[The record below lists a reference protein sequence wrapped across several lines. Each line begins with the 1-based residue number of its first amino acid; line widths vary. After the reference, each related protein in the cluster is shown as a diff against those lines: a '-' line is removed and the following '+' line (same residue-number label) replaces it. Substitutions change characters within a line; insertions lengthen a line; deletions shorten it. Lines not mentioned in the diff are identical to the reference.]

1 MRNLSAIILLFITS
15 QVFGQE
21 ENVANSMY
29 FRTQPLWLITYRTI
43 PFELEY
49 FVSPKHSLSF
59 EYAYSG
65 YINPNREGLCIGCWL
80 TDYAEQRQLLTLNYR
95 YYVKYGLFISPYL
108 RYRIW
113 NGELSQYVE
122 DTLNDEQK
130 KADIQSNSVGAGL
143 TIGARGKLG
152 DIFDLAFYFGYGGYF
167 HHTYPIGDYT
177 ISYELEQDFR
187 LGFNLGVKLF

>member
-1 MRNLSAIILLFITS
+1 MRTLSTIILLFMAS

-21 ENVANSMY
+21 ENMANSMY
-29 FRTQPLWLITYRTI
+29 FRTQPLWLITHRTI

-49 FVSPKHSLSF
+49 FISPKNSFSF

-80 TDYAEQRQLLTLNYR
+80 TDYAEQRQLFTLNYR
-95 YYVKYGLFISPYL
+95 LYIKYGLFISPYL

-113 NGELSQYVE
+113 DGELSQYVE
-122 DTLNDEQK
+122 DTIGNDK
-130 KADIQSNSVGAGL
+130 GIKSNSLGAGV
-143 TIGARGKLG
+143 TIGARGKLS
-152 DIFDLAFYFGYGGYF
+152 DVLDLAFYFGYGGYF
-167 HHTYPIGDYT
+167 HHSYPIDEYT

-187 LGFNLGVKLF
+187 LGLNLGIKLF